1 MQKIKLIW
9 DFRGSNTLQM
19 AIHYNKHVKEFF
31 ESKNIDLIDSG
42 HEIINGNYHISYA
55 IIHKKDVNLVKQV
68 LKPHRALLIEYNA

>member
-19 AIHYNKHVKEFF
+19 AIHYNKHVNEFF
-31 ESKNIDLIDSG
+31 ELKNIDLIDSG
-42 HEIINGNYHISYA
+42 YEIINESHHISYA
-55 IIHKKDVNLVKQV
+55 IICKKDVNLVKQV